1 MFESIKTVALLGLLT
16 GLFLAV
22 GYYFGGSGGATMA
35 LVLSL
40 VMNFAAYWYSD
51 KIVLRMYNAKEITGN
66 KNPSLHKMVGEISKE
81 AGIPKPKIYLVDEKA
96 PNAFA
101 TGRDPTHAAL
111 AVTSGLAEILDNDE
125 MKGVLAHEIAHIKNR
140 DTLISTIAATFAGA
154 LAFIAQMAY
163 YGALFG
169 SNRENRNPL
178 GMILMVVFVPLAA
191 TIVRLAISRS
201 REFSADRT
209 GATLVG
215 DTDGLASA
223 LSKLSDAAKHV
234 QLRGNPATSHMFI
247 VNPFRGD
254 LLISLLSTHP
264 STEARIKN
272 LKAMGL

>member
-1 MFESIKTVALLGLLT
+1 MFETIKTVTLLGLLT

-22 GYYFGGSGGATMA
+22 GYYFGGSGGATIA
-35 LVLSL
+35 LMFAFL
-40 VMNFAAYWYSD
+40 MNFVAYWYSD
-51 KIVLRMYNAKEITGN
+51 KIVLRMYNAKEIGES
-66 KNPSLHKMVGEISKE
+66 KNPSLHKMVDEITKE
-81 AGIPKPKIYLVDEKA
+81 AGMPKPKIYIVDEKS

-101 TGRDPTHAAL
+101 TGRDPKHAAL
-111 AVTSGLAEILDNDE
+111 AVTRGLMEILNNDE
-125 MKGVLAHEIAHIKNR
+125 IKGVLAHEIAHVKNR

-154 LAFIAQMAY
+154 LAFIAQTAY

-169 SNRENRNPL
+169 GNRENRNPL
-178 GMILMVVFVPLAA
+178 GMVLMIVFVPLAA

-209 GATLVG
+209 GAMLVG

-223 LSKLSDAAKHV
+223 LSKISDAAKHV

-254 LLISLLSTHP
+254 LLVSLLSTHP

-272 LKAMGL
+272 LKAMKL

>member
-1 MFESIKTVALLGLLT
+1 MFEAVKTVALLGLLT
-16 GLFLAV
+16 GLFLAA
-22 GYYFGGSGGATMA
+22 GYYFGGSGGATIA

-40 VMNFAAYWYSD
+40 VMNFVAYWYSD
-51 KIVLRMYNAKEITGN
+51 KIVLRMYNAKEVLENGN
-66 KNPSLHKMVGEISKE
+66 ASLHKMVGEISKK
-81 AGIPKPKIYLVDEKA
+81 AGVPKPKIYLVDEKA

-101 TGRDPTHAAL
+101 TGRDPAHAAL
-111 AVTSGLAEILDNDE
+111 AVTSGLEEILNDDE
-125 MKGVLAHEIAHIKNR
+125 LKGVLAHEVAHIKNR

-154 LAFIAQMAY
+154 LAFIAQTAY

-178 GMILMVVFVPLAA
+178 GMVLMIVFVPLAA

-209 GATLVG
+209 GAALVK
-215 DTDGLASA
+215 DVKGLSSA
-223 LSKLSDAAKHV
+223 LVKISNAAKHV

-272 LKAMGL
+272 LNAMKL